1 MPPADVPAESPAE
14 LPLTAGQLDLI
25 GARGHGVLSTI
36 KRDGRPQ
43 LSVIGYAFDPERLL
57 VRVSLTNDRAKTR
70 NLRRDPRISLLVTT
84 RDLRPYV
91 VVEGTARLSEV
102 ATDPHDAATEELI
115 DIYRS
120 IAGEHPDWDE
130 YRAAMVADER
140 LALSF
145 TVEHAYGFRL

>member
-1 MPPADVPAESPAE
+1 MGAMPPADS
-14 LPLTAGQLDLI
+14 PLTPGQLALV

-36 KRDGRPQ
+36 KRDGRAQ

-70 NLRRDPRISLLVTT
+70 NLRRDPRVSLLVTT
-84 RDLRPYV
+84 KDLRPYV

-102 ATDPHDAATEELI
+102 TTDPHDAAMDELI

-120 IAGEHPDWDE
+120 IAGEHPDWDD
-130 YRAAMVADER
+130 YRAAMIADER

-145 TVEHAYGFRL
+145 TVEHAYGFTL